1 MGKMITLTA
10 GDGFKLAAY
19 EAPAVG
25 QAKGNLV
32 LVQEIFGV
40 NRHIKAIS
48 DKWAS
53 RGYRVVAPALF
64 DRVEKNVDLGYGQD
78 DFTKGRETRGKLA
91 LDNVVADVRAAA
103 DYLGKPGTAA
113 ILGYCFGGFVTF
125 VSSCRLSFAAAAGY
139 YGGSIVNHMNEKPKC
154 PTILHFGALDKAIPL
169 TDVDKIKA
177 ARTDVTVYVYDK
189 ADHGFCCD
197 ERPTFHAES
206 CKTADERSMALF
218 AKNLKA

>member
-1 MGKMITLTA
+1 MGKMISLKA
-10 GDGFKLAAY
+10 SDGFQLSAY

-32 LVQEIFGV
+32 LIQEIFGV

-48 DKWAS
+48 DKWAG

-64 DRVEKNVDLGYGQD
+64 DRVEKNADLGYGQD
-78 DFTKGRETRGKLA
+78 DFTKGRDIRGKLN
-91 LDNVVADVRAAA
+91 LDNVMADVKAAA
-103 DYLGKPGTAA
+103 DYLGKPAG

-125 VSSCRLSFAAAAGY
+125 VSSCRLNFAAAAGY
-139 YGGSIVNHMNEKPKC
+139 YGGNIVAHSGEKPKC

-177 ARTDVTVYVYDK
+177 ARPDVTVYVYDK
-189 ADHGFCCD
+189 GDHGFCCD
-197 ERPTFHAES
+197 ERPTFHTDS
-206 CKTADERSMALF
+206 CKTADERSLALF
-218 AKNLKA
+218 AKHLKP